1 MKAPVKITIIAA
13 SLLVVAGGA
22 FTWHQHQQA
31 ERVPDGILYGNGR
44 LELTRIDV
52 AAKYP
57 GRITK
62 LLVHEGDSVTANQVL
77 AQEDTATIQS
87 QYDQATAQQN
97 RAASAA
103 ERAGAELSAH
113 QAALR
118 LAQDELRHAQ
128 TMRRQ
133 NLVSDMEV
141 TQRRTQVDSA
151 QAAVAAAA
159 QAVQEARHAKDG
171 AAAQVRQ
178 IQTVLEDMTCGP
190 LSQAGLNTVLW
201 KQAAWW
207 RRAAAFFPC
216 WTRLTRI

>member
-22 FTWHQHQQA
+22 FAWHQHQQA

-62 LLVHEGDSVTANQVL
+62 ILVHEGDSVTANQVL

-113 QAALR
+113 QASLR

-141 TQRRTQVDSA
+141 TQRRTQVESA
-151 QAAVAAAA
+151 QAAVAATA

-171 AAAQVRQ
+171 AAAQYAR
-178 IQTVLEDMTCGP
+178 
-190 LSQAGLNTVLW
+190 S
-201 KQAAWW
+201 
-207 RRAAAFFPC
+207 RPC
-216 WTRLTRI
+216 WRT